1 MPAHIPPH
9 PVAAGFQKFE
19 SGTSLVKAKK
29 DSFLS
34 ITYIHLYF
42 TISAASH
49 EKNKVN
55 KLS

>member
-1 MPAHIPPH
+1 MPADIPPH

-34 ITYIHLYF
+34 ITYTHLYF